1 MKVNDKLIEELFRG
15 NIVPSNSFTFKTENY
30 VSASNQDDKLYGLL
44 VKSLDDNQKKLLDD
58 LLEAK
63 ANMSDETILGAFK
76 DGFKLGMGLTV
87 EGLSSDYLV
96 EE

>member
-1 MKVNDKLIEELFRG
+1 MKVNDKLLKELFRG

-30 VSASNQDDKLYGLL
+30 ISAREQDDKLYTLL
-44 VKSLDDNQKKLLDD
+44 VGSLDNNQKELLDD

-63 ANMSDETILGAFK
+63 AKMSDETILGAFK

-87 EGLSSDYLV
+87 EGLSSDYFV